1 MFQCFTTASKQRKHV
16 QRRPVPVKTSANH
29 KADDTPT
36 AALKESQHDNE
47 TVSAPS
53 YGGRLHRPRL

>member
-1 MFQCFTTASKQRKHV
+1 MFQCFTMASKQRKHV
-16 QRRPVPVKTSANH
+16 GSAGLPVKTSANH

-53 YGGRLHRPRL
+53 YGGRLHKPRL